1 MSNIKAKGQLAG
13 LAKTFVVGTRKHFP
27 NGSQTLQVGNV
38 TYTVDGLAAAMQ
50 SIVDIHDAVEA
61 SKAATKSKL
70 QAEDAKTPSNLALVH
85 GFEMMVR
92 GMFGNSADALA
103 DFGLSPPKVRAPM
116 TAEQKAVAS
125 AKRTATRKARHTMG
139 TNQKKDIKGNV
150 TASLVVTPASE
161 SPPAA
166 TTPAA
171 PAPAGAAVPTA
182 ARPT

>member
-1 MSNIKAKGQLAG
+1 MSNIKTKGQLSG

-38 TYTVDGLAAAMQ
+38 TYTVDELAAAMQ

-61 SKAATKSKL
+61 SKAATKAKL
-70 QAEDAKTPSNLALVH
+70 QAEEAKTPSNLALVH
-85 GFEMMVR
+85 AFETMVR
-92 GMFGNSADALA
+92 GMFGTSADALA
-103 DFGLSPPKVRAPM
+103 DFGLSPPKARVPM
-116 TAEQKAVAS
+116 TTEQKAVAA

-139 TNQKKDIKGNV
+139 ANQKKGINGNV

-171 PAPAGAAVPTA
+171 PAPAGAAVPAVVRT
-182 ARPT
+182 T